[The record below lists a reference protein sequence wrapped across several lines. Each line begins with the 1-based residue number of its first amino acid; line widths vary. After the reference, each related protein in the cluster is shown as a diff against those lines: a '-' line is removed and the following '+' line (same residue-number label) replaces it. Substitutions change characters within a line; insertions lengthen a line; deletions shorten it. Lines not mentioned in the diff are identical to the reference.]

1 MITQNNKK
9 YWILTVLAW
18 LFCIGIPI
26 IVILTYFP
34 LWVERDSASTMS
46 GISIVFLLIAI
57 IPLVKYAKQVF
68 TSVYSC
74 LIIWAIF
81 LGLFVLLENIISQM
95 IIVCEVAL
103 GSNIVATI
111 LFASAKRFKP
121 KEIIANG

>member
-1 MITQNNKK
+1 MNKK
-9 YWILTVLAW
+9 YWLLTILAW

-34 LWVERDSASTMS
+34 LWIERDSASTMS
-46 GISIVFLLIAI
+46 GISVIFLLIVI

-81 LGLFVLLENIISQM
+81 LGLFVSLENIISEM

-111 LFASAKRFKP
+111 LFASAKKFKA
-121 KEIIANG
+121 KELVTNG